1 MIITVASDSF
11 KGSLSSREVAE
22 TVRGALLEV
31 LPGCEV
37 HCLEMADG
45 GEGLV
50 QALAP
55 ALGAEFVNAQVHD
68 PLGRPVEA
76 RYAVAGERAII
87 EMAAASGLT
96 LLEKSERDVMKA
108 SSQGLGELILDAL
121 GRGCRDFIIGIGGSA
136 TNDAGTGMLG
146 ALGWRFLDSEGKPV
160 PAGGGFLERIA
171 RIDAS
176 AADGRL
182 REARFRVACD
192 VDNPF
197 YGPEG
202 AAAVFAPQKG
212 ADTQQVNALDR
223 GMRHFASMVQA
234 GAGAAS
240 VRDGAGPDLQA
251 VPGSGAAGGVGGAL
265 YAFLAAPLQ
274 SGAQIVLDA
283 LGFDAIAA
291 KSDLVITGEGC
302 LDGQSLRGKAC
313 YAVLERC
320 RALDVPVLALCGIV
334 RDQAAV
340 AGAGFKKILPV
351 KPEGQSIEEAMRP
364 DVAKANIRNAVLS
377 LFGPGGSFRSP
388 SPGEV

>member
-11 KGSLSSREVAE
+11 KGSLSSREVAGA
-22 TVRGALLEV
+22 VRSALLEV
-31 LPGCEV
+31 FPDCEV
-37 HCLEMADG
+37 RCLEIADG

-55 ALGAEFVNAQVHD
+55 ALGAGIVSAEVHD
-68 PLGRPVEA
+68 PLERIVKA
-76 RYAVAGERAII
+76 QYAVVGDRAVI
-87 EMAAASGLT
+87 EMASASGLT
-96 LLEKSERDVMKA
+96 LVQECERDSLRA
-108 SSQGLGELILDAL
+108 SSRGLGDLILDAL
-121 GRGCRDFIIGIGGSA
+121 DRGCRDFIIGIGGSA
-136 TNDAGTGMLG
+136 TNDAGTGMLQ
-146 ALGWRFLDSEGKPV
+146 ALGWRFLDEEGEPV
-160 PAGGGFLERIA
+160 PAGGGYLERIA
-171 RIDAS
+171 RIDGS
-176 AADGRL
+176 SADGRL

-212 ADTQQVNALDR
+212 ADPHQVEALDR
-223 GMRHFASMVQA
+223 GMRHFASLVREYA
-234 GAGAAS
+234 G
-240 VRDGAGPDLQA
+240 VDLQA

-274 SGAQIVLDA
+274 SGASLVLDA
-283 LGFDAIAA
+283 LGFDAVAA
-291 KSDLVITGEGC
+291 QSDLVITGEGS

-313 YAVLERC
+313 HAVLERC

-364 DVAKANIRNAVLS
+364 DVAKANIRNAVKS